1 VDTGAG
7 FSGSWTY
14 IASET
19 IGYMHSPLNESYLYK
34 YKVTVVGEEDGTE
47 TTGTIHDNAGA
58 GYQPNASDQSAILA
72 DTIAAQHVIAQY
84 DMITQT
90 FIGGT
95 LHSLNWGASAGTELS
110 LDDEVIRLGGSGVGY
125 NSGTGVW
132 IGNDA
137 GTYKLFVGD
146 STGDKLTWDGTT
158 LSINGSVTIQ
168 SGSGIAN
175 LADAGALAT
184 LDVVGTAQISNLAV
198 TTAKIDDLA
207 VTGAKIADATI
218 TNAKIADLAVTSAKI
233 ADAAIDTAKIG
244 DLAVTNI
251 KLSGSITYDKIQSIS
266 LDSVVTGTL
275 TSDYIVVNNDIN
287 FHPGSTWHSIMGCA
301 YIEGYHSGTDI
312 HSLRLGDYSTTSV
325 LLKAGTNASLTLS
338 PTGMS
343 TLKSAGQ
350 LRLWTGDGTVYFDGI
365 GGSDF
370 EIDYA
375 TTATGNCNYAGGSI
389 RVQIGG
395 VTRRIKL
402 WKI

>member
-1 VDTGAG
+1 
-7 FSGSWTY
+7 
-14 IASET
+14 
-19 IGYMHSPLNESYLYK
+19 
-34 YKVTVVGEEDGTE
+34 
-47 TTGTIHDNAGA
+47 
-58 GYQPNASDQSAILA
+58 
-72 DTIAAQHVIAQY
+72 
-84 DMITQT
+84 MITQT

-125 NSGTGVW
+125 DSGTGIW
-132 IGNDA
+132 LGNDA

-146 STGDKLTWDGTT
+146 STRNKLTWDGTT
-158 LSINGSVTIQ
+158 LSIQGTVTIDPGS
-168 SGSGIAN
+168 SGLAN
-175 LADAGALAT
+175 LSDHGDLAL

-218 TNAKIADLAVTSAKI
+218 TNAKIDDLAVTSAKI

-244 DLAVTNI
+244 NLAVTNI

-275 TSDYIVVNNDIN
+275 TSDYIVVNNDID
-287 FHPGSTWHSIMGCA
+287 FHPGSTWHSIMGASYIQA
-301 YIEGYHSGTDI
+301 YDNA
-312 HSLRLGDYSTTSV
+312 HSLSLGTSSTANV
-325 LLKAGTNASLTLS
+325 ILKAGSASLTLGYS
-338 PTGMS
+338 GDTTLHSVGDLVLYTGN
-343 TLKSAGQ
+343 
-350 LRLWTGDGTVYFDGI
+350 GTVYFNGI

-375 TTATGNCNYAGGSI
+375 TTTAGNCNYAGGSI

-402 WKI
+402 WSV

>member
-1 VDTGAG
+1 
-7 FSGSWTY
+7 
-14 IASET
+14 
-19 IGYMHSPLNESYLYK
+19 
-34 YKVTVVGEEDGTE
+34 
-47 TTGTIHDNAGA
+47 
-58 GYQPNASDQSAILA
+58 
-72 DTIAAQHVIAQY
+72 
-84 DMITQT
+84 MITQT

-175 LADAGALAT
+175 LSDAGALAM

-207 VTGAKIADATI
+207 VTGAKIADATITTAKIADATI

-287 FHPGSTWHSIMGCA
+287 FHPGSTWHSIMGASYIQA
-301 YIEGYHSGTDI
+301 YDNA
-312 HSLRLGDYSTTSV
+312 HSLSLGTSSTANAI
-325 LLKAGTNASLTLS
+325 LKAGSASLTLGYS
-338 PTGMS
+338 GDTTLHSVGDLVLYTGN
-343 TLKSAGQ
+343 
-350 LRLWTGDGTVYFDGI
+350 GTVYFNGT

-375 TTATGNCNYAGGSI
+375 TTAEGNCNYAGGSI